1 MAIFDLT
8 GGKYPSLN
16 TQDLRKAVYEFN
28 APNTIHQRLV
38 ESQERDEIIPVFLV
52 ETAQSNTLVTI
63 PETHFAEDGRGLE
76 RSLEITRQNGQKV
89 FSCRYGKDVPLERVK
104 DDIPSFVDA
113 IRERINEYIRYCM
126 THDD

>member
-1 MAIFDLT
+1 MGILDQKFYDVNFSPAKKEIDRGEYRGYGYVIGEEDDGTVLFIFCNEDLANIT
-8 GGKYPSLN
+8 VFIGDDTVSL
-16 TQDLRKAVYEFN
+16 K
-28 APNTIHQRLV
+28 
-38 ESQERDEIIPVFLV
+38 
-52 ETAQSNTLVTI
+52 
-63 PETHFAEDGRGLE
+63 DGRGLE

>member
-1 MAIFDLT
+1 MGILDQKFYDVNFSPAKKEIDRGEYRGYGYVIGEEDDGTVLFIFCNEDLANIT
-8 GGKYPSLN
+8 VFIGDDTVSL
-16 TQDLRKAVYEFN
+16 K
-28 APNTIHQRLV
+28 
-38 ESQERDEIIPVFLV
+38 
-52 ETAQSNTLVTI
+52 
-63 PETHFAEDGRGLE
+63 DGRGLE
-76 RSLEITRQNGQKV
+76 RSLEITRHNGQKV

>member
-1 MAIFDLT
+1 MGILDQKFYDVYFSPAKKEIDRGEYRGYGYVIGEEDDGTVLFIFCNEDLANIT
-8 GGKYPSLN
+8 VFIGDDTVSL
-16 TQDLRKAVYEFN
+16 K
-28 APNTIHQRLV
+28 
-38 ESQERDEIIPVFLV
+38 
-52 ETAQSNTLVTI
+52 
-63 PETHFAEDGRGLE
+63 DGRGLE
-76 RSLEITRQNGQKV
+76 RSLEITRQKGQKV